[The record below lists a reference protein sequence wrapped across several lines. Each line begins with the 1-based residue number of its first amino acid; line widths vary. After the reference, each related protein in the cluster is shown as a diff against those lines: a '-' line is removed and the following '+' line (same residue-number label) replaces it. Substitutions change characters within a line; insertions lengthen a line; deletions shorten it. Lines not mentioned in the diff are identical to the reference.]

1 MENIAND
8 ASPNIIITTEEKSDH
23 KENNILLGQDQEID
37 ENVIIKAKKQQ
48 KVE

>member
-23 KENNILLGQDQEID
+23 KENNILLDQEID

>member
-23 KENNILLGQDQEID
+23 KENNILLDQEID

-48 KVE
+48 KFE

>member
-8 ASPNIIITTEEKSDH
+8 ASPNIIITTEENSDY
-23 KENNILLGQDQEID
+23 KENNILLDQAQEID